1 MGRARQVGTVQVKA
15 KEAKPGALPE
25 CSQPGVRG
33 QVSPCRHVT
42 VSTVSRTNV
51 VQVRPNSPAT
61 TASGVASEPA
71 CLQRAPVAFS
81 LGLSAA
87 VGHRRHRAGACCS
100 WGAPA
105 KLAPHMR
112 QVRARPVDD
121 EEPNDPAPVQQ
132 QRYGECDRQVVARRS
147 GAPAQVCACIY
158 QDWACLCVRATLRRR
173 PKARGVQRR
182 RAPRTFQTG
191 TLPPSRRPVGRSSLV
206 GWHRAAAPRAEQ
218 PVALQEGKVHSVRE
232 PPPDPEALLCTLRS
246 RVFCRRG
253 SAVFCPGMSAELF
266 FTEGPAGASALLQQ
280 MVYWLLVSLF
290 WIVVHVWTEL
300 ADRPHTAASWCGNV
314 TKECAL

>member
-112 QVRARPVDD
+112 QVRARPVD
-121 EEPNDPAPVQQ
+121 ERNPTTQPPCSSSGMENAIGRLSLAVAVRLRRCAHVYTKIGPACVLGQ
-132 QRYGECDRQVVARRS
+132 RS
-147 GAPAQVCACIY
+147 GGGP
-158 QDWACLCVRATLRRR
+158 
-173 PKARGVQRR
+173 R
-182 RAPRTFQTG
+182 RAACNAEKSPAHLPNSYIAPIAPTCG
-191 TLPPSRRPVGRSSLV
+191 T
-206 GWHRAAAPRAEQ
+206 
-218 PVALQEGKVHSVRE
+218 
-232 PPPDPEALLCTLRS
+232 
-246 RVFCRRG
+246 
-253 SAVFCPGMSAELF
+253 
-266 FTEGPAGASALLQQ
+266 
-280 MVYWLLVSLF
+280 
-290 WIVVHVWTEL
+290 
-300 ADRPHTAASWCGNV
+300 
-314 TKECAL
+314 

>member
-1 MGRARQVGTVQVKA
+1 MRRHLATDACFFRQAGLDERARNGTSA
-15 KEAKPGALPE
+15 AGRNGT
-25 CSQPGVRG
+25 SQGQGGQARRTARVLTAGVRG

-182 RAPRTFQTG
+182 EEPRAPSKQVHC
-191 TLPPSRRPVGRSSLV
+191 P
-206 GWHRAAAPRAEQ
+206 HRADLWD
-218 PVALQEGKVHSVRE
+218 VAV
-232 PPPDPEALLCTLRS
+232 
-246 RVFCRRG
+246 
-253 SAVFCPGMSAELF
+253 
-266 FTEGPAGASALLQQ
+266 
-280 MVYWLLVSLF
+280 
-290 WIVVHVWTEL
+290 
-300 ADRPHTAASWCGNV
+300 
-314 TKECAL
+314 